1 MKKKLVTEKVIQQMV
16 NRIIRR
22 FHPEQVILFGSHAKG
37 NPGKDS
43 DVDLLVVMPVNG
55 SKREKRI
62 EIGVALSDIHVPKDI
77 LVATPEEIQRRKNIV
92 GTAIRPALRE
102 GRVLYAR
109 SG

>member
-1 MKKKLVTEKVIQQMV
+1 MKKKPETEKIIHKMV

-37 NPGKDS
+37 NAGKDS

-92 GTAIRPALRE
+92 GTVIRPALRE

-109 SG
+109 GG